1 MKNDEGIA
9 YGLIAVAIFIV
20 GVALTY
26 VCFTPALNMVIEEA
40 NALIGAG
47 QVGVQTTGAMNW
59 SLSWFGAIPIIGL
72 IGIFIWAYVRALE
85 EDRR

>member
-9 YGLIAVAIFIV
+9 YGLIAVVMFIGMVALIFI
-20 GVALTY
+20 
-26 VCFTPALNMVIEEA
+26 CFTPALNMVIEEA